1 MSVRTRLGRRVR
13 SARTQLAERVR
24 SVRARLGGRVGS
36 IRTRLGQRVRS
47 VRDARE
53 SPLEALPAPSGTDGW
68 ARRLVLGGFAVATV
82 LLTLVPLVFL
92 LWTSVWDG
100 YPGQFSG
107 SVTLGNFRAVY
118 LENAF
123 DIGALVGNSLFVA
136 GGTTLISMGV
146 GLAFAWLLVRTNVP
160 TKDAMELVLISP
172 YAVPG
177 YIYAVM
183 YITAYGP
190 DHGLVTSALV
200 GALGLEAPPVD
211 IFSPTGI
218 VVVAGVDA
226 VTSVYLLTAP
236 ALQDMDASL
245 EEVARI
251 HGANVLQ
258 TVRSVTFPVI
268 LPAILTALI
277 VRFLL
282 GLGEFSIVA
291 ILGARERY
299 EVYATAIWKA
309 VRLRAPPE
317 YGQAAALSI
326 SLLVVAAVLVWYH
339 RKATSRKEDYMTVT
353 GQGYQPHT
361 WDLGKWR
368 WPLAGALWA
377 FMLLVWVLPV
387 VVMVVVSVHSVWGGT
402 VDLSRLTLAHYA
414 EAVTNPRLRGAFVNS
429 VLVSFAGATL
439 GTVLVVGLSYYTERT
454 DYPLRGAVD
463 FLSLSS
469 VAIPGVI
476 TGVSVLFTA
485 LWVGKVH
492 PLVDL
497 YGTLWIVVIGCVI
510 AYIPMSS
517 RLAIGNIVQIHTE
530 LEESARIAGATW
542 VQQMRE
548 VFLPLF
554 RNTSA
559 IIWFYLLIH
568 IFQLITIPLMVYSS
582 DTMVVPVKVFNIY
595 MNTANVELVSAISTV
610 FVGLTFLVLLS
621 LRLVGVSFH
630 DMNVE

>member
-1 MSVRTRLGRRVR
+1 MSVRTRLTET
-13 SARTQLAERVR
+13 ARTARDSTVRVV
-24 SVRARLGGRVGS
+24 SA
-36 IRTRLGQRVRS
+36 TT
-47 VRDARE
+47 
-53 SPLEALPAPSGTDGW
+53 GTDGLT
-68 ARRLVLGGFAVATV
+68 RRVALGGFAVATV

-92 LWTSVWDG
+92 LWTSLWDG

-107 SVTLGNFRAVY
+107 SFTVGNFLAVY
-118 LENAF
+118 VADAF
-123 DIGALVGNSLFVA
+123 DVTGLVTNSLFVA
-136 GGTTLISMGV
+136 GGTTLVSMSI
-146 GLAFAWLLVRTNVP
+146 GLGFAWLLVRTNVP

-177 YIYAVM
+177 YIYAIM
-183 YITAYGP
+183 YITTYGP
-190 DHGLVTSALV
+190 DHGLVTTTLV
-200 GALGLEAPPVD
+200 GALGLDAPPFD

-236 ALQDMDASL
+236 ALQNMDASL

-251 HGANVLQ
+251 HGANIRQ

-277 VRFLL
+277 IRFLL
-282 GLGEFSIVA
+282 GLGEFSVVA
-291 ILGARERY
+291 ILGAREQY

-326 SLLVVAAVLVWYH
+326 SLLLVAAVLVWYH
-339 RKATSRKEDYMTVT
+339 RKVTSRKEDYMTVT

-368 WPLAGALWA
+368 WPVAGALWA

-387 VVMVVVSVHSVWGGT
+387 AVMVLVSVHSVWFGH
-402 VDLSRLTLAHYA
+402 VDVSSLTLSHYA
-414 EAVTNPRLRGAFVNS
+414 EALANPRLRDAFVNS
-429 VLVSFAGATL
+429 VLVSLAGATI

-454 DYPLRGAVD
+454 TYPFRGVVD

-554 RNTSA
+554 KNTSA

-582 DTMVVPVKVFNIY
+582 DTMVIPVKVFNVY
-595 MNTANVELVSAISTV
+595 MNTANVELVSAISTL
-610 FVGLTFLVLLS
+610 FVGMTFLVLLS
-621 LRLVGVSFH
+621 LRLFGVSFH
-630 DMNVE
+630 DMNAS

>member
-1 MSVRTRLGRRVR
+1 MSVRTRLTETAQAARDSTVSVV
-13 SARTQLAERVR
+13 SAT
-24 SVRARLGGRVGS
+24 
-36 IRTRLGQRVRS
+36 T
-47 VRDARE
+47 
-53 SPLEALPAPSGTDGW
+53 GTDGL
-68 ARRLVLGGFAVATV
+68 ARRVVLGSFAVATV
-82 LLTLVPLVFL
+82 LLTLIPLVFL
-92 LWTSVWDG
+92 LWTSLWDG

-107 SVTLGNFRAVY
+107 AVTVGNFLAVY
-118 LENAF
+118 VADAF
-123 DIGALVGNSLFVA
+123 DVTGLVTNSLFVA
-136 GGTTLISMGV
+136 GGTTLVSMCV
-146 GLAFAWLLVRTNVP
+146 GLGFAWLLVRTNVP

-177 YIYAVM
+177 YIYAIM
-183 YITAYGP
+183 YITTYGP
-190 DHGLVTSALV
+190 DHGLVTTTLV
-200 GALGLEAPPVD
+200 GALGLEAPPFD

-236 ALQDMDASL
+236 ALQNMDASL

-251 HGANVLQ
+251 HGANIRQ

-277 VRFLL
+277 IRFLL
-282 GLGEFSIVA
+282 GLGEFSVVA
-291 ILGARERY
+291 ILGAREQY

-326 SLLVVAAVLVWYH
+326 SLLVLAAVLVWYH
-339 RKATSRKEDYMTVT
+339 RKVTSRKEDYMTVT
-353 GQGYQPHT
+353 GQGYQPNT

-368 WPLAGALWA
+368 WPIAGALWA
-377 FMLLVWVLPV
+377 FMFVVWVLPV
-387 VVMVVVSVHSVWGGT
+387 AVMVLVSVHSVWFGHF
-402 VDLSRLTLAHYA
+402 DASSITLAHYA
-414 EAVTNPRLRGAFVNS
+414 EALANPRLRDAFVNS
-429 VLVSFAGATL
+429 VLVSLAGATI

-454 DYPLRGAVD
+454 TYPFRGVVD

-582 DTMVVPVKVFNIY
+582 DTMVIPVTVFNVY
-595 MNTANVELVSAISTV
+595 MNTANVELVSAISTL
-610 FVGLTFLVLLS
+610 FVGMTFLVLLS
-621 LRLVGVSFH
+621 LRLFGVSFH
-630 DMNVE
+630 DMNAS